1 MLIMKKITLT
11 VVFSCFVHLFMF
23 AQDNERLRIAVF
35 DPASSGT
42 SIDEGTKIA
51 VREII
56 SSTIVNTGMYNIVE
70 RSLLEKVMQEQQFT
84 NSGAVDDLQATEVG
98 KLAGANKIILSVVT
112 LTGGRNMLS
121 VKIIDVKTASVD
133 RQKVKVVTSGE
144 LLDAV
149 EPLTLEMLE
158 LSTASTPIVATSAP
172 VQTTKPISTTTNTSR
187 MQSMGVPNGD
197 VFFYGVDFSAVKI
210 YGAYESNESF
220 AKAFTGINEIFVV
233 ESEKFNFGRLTNR
246 YVSNYPIPANERNGN
261 ISWSDIRTSNPSPQK
276 QSIENMIR
284 SYRLP
289 HQSGKGIVMIAWV
302 LNKSK
307 GKAIYELVIFDIPT
321 RKILYNAETIGDAG
335 GAGLRNYWANSVYS
349 IISDKRLKKEVSL
362 VF

>member
-1 MLIMKKITLT
+1 MKKITLILA
-11 VVFSCFVHLFMF
+11 CLFVATSMF
-23 AQDNERLRIAVF
+23 AQENERLRIAVF

-56 SSTIVNTGMYNIVE
+56 SSTIVNTGKYNIVE

-98 KLAGANKIILSVVT
+98 KLAGANKIVLSVVT
-112 LTGGRNMLS
+112 LTGGRNMVS

-133 RQKVKVVTSGE
+133 RQKVKIVTSGE
-144 LLDAV
+144 LLDIV
-149 EPLTLEMLE
+149 EPLTLEMLD
-158 LSTASTPIVATSAP
+158 LSPSESTPIVATTAP
-172 VQTTKPISTTTNTSR
+172 AQNHQPNSTLSK
-187 MQSMGVPNGD
+187 MQSLSVPSGD

-210 YGAYESNESF
+210 YGANESNDKF

-233 ESEKFNFGRLTNR
+233 ESKKFNFGGLTNR
-246 YVSNYPIPANERNGN
+246 HVSNYPIPANERNGN

-276 QSIENMIR
+276 GSIEDMIK

-289 HQSGKGIVMIAWV
+289 HQNGKGIVLIAWV
-302 LNKSK
+302 LNKPK
-307 GKAIYELVIFDIPT
+307 GKASYELVIFDIHT
-321 RKILYNAETIGDAG
+321 RKILYNAEVIGATG
-335 GAGLRNYWANSVYS
+335 GGGLRNYWANTVYD
-349 IISDKRLKKEVSL
+349 IINNKNYRKGVAP

>member
-1 MLIMKKITLT
+1 
-11 VVFSCFVHLFMF
+11 MF
-23 AQDNERLRIAVF
+23 AQDTERLRIAVF

-56 SSTIVNTGMYNIVE
+56 SSTIVNTGKYNIVE

-98 KLAGANKIILSVVT
+98 KLAGANKIVLSVVT
-112 LTGGRNMLS
+112 LTGGRNMVS

-144 LLDAV
+144 LLDIV
-149 EPLTLEMLE
+149 EPLTLEMLDCSPTE
-158 LSTASTPIVATSAP
+158 STPIVATTAL
-172 VQTTKPISTTTNTSR
+172 VQTSKPSTSPTVSR
-187 MQSMGVPNGD
+187 MSSLSVPNGD
-197 VFFYGVDFSAVKI
+197 IFFYGVDFSAVKL
-210 YGAYESNESF
+210 YGAGESNDNF
-220 AKAFTGINEIFVV
+220 AKAFTGINEIFVI
-233 ESEKFNFGRLTNR
+233 ESKKFDFRELTNR
-246 YVSNYPIPANERNGN
+246 PVSNYPVPAQERNGN

-276 QSIENMIR
+276 ASIENMIK

-289 HQSGKGIVMIAWV
+289 HQNGKGIVLIAWV
-302 LNKSK
+302 LNKPK
-307 GKAIYELVIFDIPT
+307 GKATYELVVFDIQT
-321 RKILYNAETIGDAG
+321 RRILYNVEAIGDAG
-335 GAGLRNYWANSVYS
+335 GAGLRNYWANSVFS
-349 IISDKRLKKEVSL
+349 IIRDKKLRKEVSF